1 MDGAG
6 DLKTVPEVQSE
17 PRTKGERTRERLLD
31 LAQDAVIRKGFGA
44 TSIEELV
51 EAAGITKSGFFY
63 HFKDKADLAR
73 QLVERYIDRNQTFL
87 DDMAKRARELSDD
100 SLHSFLIFLKF
111 YAEAMDELVDDHPGC
126 MVATITFQDL
136 IWDGATRK
144 MTVDS
149 VKAWRGLF
157 LAWLEEIAAVY
168 PLKAKVEL
176 ADLADSLLTLTYG
189 GMTLAK
195 ALQDD
200 RAIGKQ
206 AMMFRETVR
215 LCFQER

>member
-1 MDGAG
+1 MDGAA
-6 DLKTVPEVQSE
+6 DLKTAPEVQSE
-17 PRTKGERTRERLLD
+17 PRTKGKRTRERLLD

-73 QLVERYIDRNQTFL
+73 QLVERYIGRNQSFL
-87 DDMAKRARELSDD
+87 EDMARRSRELSDD
-100 SLHSFLIFLKF
+100 PLHSFLIFLKL

-136 IWDGATRK
+136 IWDGETRR
-144 MTVDS
+144 MTIDS
-149 VKAWRGLF
+149 VKAWRAMF
-157 LAWLEEIAAVY
+157 IVWLEEIAAAY
-168 PLKAKVEL
+168 PPKAKVEL
-176 ADLADSLLTLTYG
+176 RDLADQLLALTYG

-215 LCFQER
+215 LCFMGA